1 MTKFII
7 GAIAVFAAWI
17 YIGTPAGQAELA
29 ALAARLQAVPA
40 ASSPVVAP
48 GASDEDLPPPPVSA
62 ETVPAVP
69 GAPAQ
74 DTAAA
79 AAPAAEAGPEDTFI
93 NVMGVYEADDRA
105 RAAEG
110 GK

>member
-1 MTKFII
+1 MTKLII
-7 GAIAVFAAWI
+7 GAIAVFAAWV

-40 ASSPVVAP
+40 ASSPVAAP

-62 ETVPAVP
+62 ETVPA
-69 GAPAQ
+69 APVQ
-74 DTAAA
+74 DAAA
-79 AAPAAEAGPEDTFI
+79 AATPAAEAGPEDTFI
-93 NVMGVYEADDRA
+93 NVMGVYEADDQA

-110 GK
+110 TK